1 MGQIQ
6 YNHDV
11 ITDSFCAFDRLIDF
25 FYFVLLYFLTSSSV
39 SFIRKWMKLI
49 MHCSFMNQTQL
60 IHVTKMQNHLI
71 VIKAQQ
77 VTDWDVNVNTAGR
90 LHLYTLCLNLAVD

>member
-25 FYFVLLYFLTSSSV
+25 FYFVTLLFNKLKCFIHQEMDEVDYALLIYESNPTDTCNKNAKSFNCHQSSTS
-39 SFIRKWMKLI
+39 
-49 MHCSFMNQTQL
+49 
-60 IHVTKMQNHLI
+60 
-71 VIKAQQ
+71 
-77 VTDWDVNVNTAGR
+77 D
-90 LHLYTLCLNLAVD
+90 